1 MNPTARRQAR
11 HYALQAM
18 YQANLSGGSASE
30 IEAQF
35 IAHQIKKKLDLEYF
49 KELVH
54 AVLEKQNELDLEMK
68 PFLSRPVV
76 ELDPVEL
83 SILRIAIYELRH
95 RLDVPYRVV
104 INEAL
109 DLTKKFGSVEGY
121 KFVNGILDQVARQTR
136 KIEMSAEPQK
146 KKNG

>member
-1 MNPTARRQAR
+1 MKPIARRNAR

-18 YQANLSGGSASE
+18 YQWLISGTSARE

-35 IAHQIKKKLDLEYF
+35 IATQITKEIDLDYF
-49 KELVH
+49 KELIN
-54 AVLEKQNELDLEMK
+54 AVPLQYEELDAHFI
-68 PFLSRPVV
+68 PFLSRPVK

-83 SILRIAIYELRH
+83 SILRLATYEFAH

-109 DLTKKFGSVEGY
+109 DLAKKFGSVDGF
-121 KFVNGILDQVARQTR
+121 KFVNGVLDQVARQLRATEISSNTI
-136 KIEMSAEPQK
+136 K
-146 KKNG
+146 